1 MDTQACVRFAG
12 GAKALRDASPGAP
25 VTAVP
30 KFV

>member
-1 MDTQACVRFAG
+1 MDTHACLRFAG